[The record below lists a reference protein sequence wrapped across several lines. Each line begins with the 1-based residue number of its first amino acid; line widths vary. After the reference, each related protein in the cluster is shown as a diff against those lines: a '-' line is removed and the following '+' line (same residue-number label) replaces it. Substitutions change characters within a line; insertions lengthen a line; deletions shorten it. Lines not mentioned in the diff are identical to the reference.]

1 MIETADQRAKRM
13 KKEVGVREERAA
25 AYAEKMK
32 TQLQPTN
39 ATPAAIIP
47 TSPPVDMSGP
57 MGPLAAKVITKRIRE
72 NFSECLSLIVEA
84 HDRKAWAALGYDSW
98 GAYAVGE
105 LDFSRQRGYQLL
117 SFAKT
122 AETLQ
127 GVSTMVDTP
136 ESERQTRPMDG
147 LSDADKKAAWKSA
160 TKAANGQPTGKQV
173 AAAVEKRKAKKEPAE
188 ATFTDIPATF
198 VPGQEE
204 LPHPAN
210 IPATVTAS
218 EAMEQAR
225 QRMSEA
231 VERAIPKTITDLLKD
246 LDAAWSFDNGRQH
259 THDWHTKQDFMERW
273 RPHCGGAM

>member
-1 MIETADQRAKRM
+1 MIETPAQRAARD
-13 KKEVGVREERAA
+13 KKEAPLRAARAA
-25 AYAEKMK
+25 AHAEKMR
-32 TQLQPTN
+32 TQLAPTN
-39 ATPAAIIP
+39 ATPAAVIP

-122 AETLQ
+122 AETLH
-127 GVSTMVDTP
+127 GVSTMVDKP

-147 LSDADKKAAWKSA
+147 LSDADKKAAWKAA

-210 IPATVTAS
+210 IPATVTL
-218 EAMEQAR
+218 EAIDEKAR
-225 QRMSEA
+225 KELREA
-231 VERAIPKTITDLLKD
+231 IERVGGATVC
-246 LDAAWSFDNGRQH
+246 
-259 THDWHTKQDFMERW
+259 
-273 RPHCGGAM
+273 PHCGGAL